1 MKILAAMSGGVD
13 SSVAALLLKQEG
25 HELIGATMK
34 LYSNETAG
42 LKTKTCCSLDDTED
56 ARSVAIR
63 LGFPYYVFNFEDE
76 FRVQV
81 IDRFIRAYE
90 EGRTPNP
97 CIDCNRYMKFGKL
110 YERAKLLGCD
120 AVATGHY
127 ARITE
132 ENGRR
137 LLKKGLDRSKDQS
150 YVLAYLTQEQLAATH
165 LPLGGLHKDE
175 VRRIAAE
182 NGFYNAQKPDSQDI
196 CFVPD
201 GDYAGFISRT
211 AGKDDMP
218 GDFVLE
224 DGTVVGRHK
233 GITHY
238 TIGQRRGLGIAWSHS
253 LFVKSIDMASNRVIL
268 SDDAGLFARELYA
281 DDLNWIKWDVP
292 PQEFRCA
299 ARIRYRHTEQP
310 AAVTVQENG
319 TVLVCFD
326 EPQRAVTP
334 GQTLVMYD
342 GDTVIG
348 AGRICSAGA

>member
-13 SSVAALLLKQEG
+13 SSVAALLLKNEG

-34 LYSNETAG
+34 LYDNETAG
-42 LKTKTCCSLDDTED
+42 LRTKTCCSLDDTDD
-56 ARSVAIR
+56 ARRVAMR
-63 LGFPYYVFNFEDE
+63 LGFRYYVFNYQEDFGRE
-76 FRVQV
+76 V
-81 IDRFIRAYE
+81 IDRFICAYE
-90 EGRTPNP
+90 KGCTPNP

-110 YERAKLLGCD
+110 YERAAVLGCD

-127 ARITE
+127 AQVVFE
-132 ENGRR
+132 DGRW

-150 YVLAYLTQEQLAATH
+150 YVLACLTQEQLAHTR
-165 LPLGGLHKDE
+165 LPLGSLTKDE
-175 VRRIAAE
+175 VRRLAAE
-182 NGFYNAQKPDSQDI
+182 NGFYNANKPDSQDI

-201 GDYAGFISRT
+201 GDYAGFISRYS
-211 AGKDDMP
+211 GKEDTP

-253 LFVKSIDMASNRVIL
+253 LFVKKIDTESNRVIL
-268 SDDAGLFARELYA
+268 SDNDGLFARELFA
-281 DDLNWIKWDVP
+281 DEMNWIRWDVP
-292 PQEFRCA
+292 PAEFRCA

-310 AAVTVQENG
+310 ATVFVQEDSSVR
-319 TVLVCFD
+319 VLFD

-334 GQTLVMYD
+334 GQTLVLYD
-342 GDTVIG
+342 GDTVLGSGTIVK
-348 AGRICSAGA
+348 